1 MYRIYVSSTSVATF
15 DLLLP
20 AHHETTTPSST
31 PTPQPPKK
39 LKAKKQEP
47 HATAASEAEFDR
59 LRRRAPQ
66 HCGAD
71 GIWSQAQFYG
81 CGTWDVEGLAEAHDE
96 LDGLEEGKEEERLLA
111 QLGMDEYYGS
121 EGFDRPPSDVYD
133 GAGA

>member
-1 MYRIYVSSTSVATF
+1 MADCLDCGFRCEARFSAAREEVQRRRLCAREEEKVSESGRGESSTSVATF

-39 LKAKKQEP
+39 LKAKKQEA

-71 GIWSQAQFYG
+71 SIWSQLISTAAAR
-81 CGTWDVEGLAEAHDE
+81 GTSRGWP
-96 LDGLEEGKEEERLLA
+96 
-111 QLGMDEYYGS
+111 
-121 EGFDRPPSDVYD
+121 RPTRSSW
-133 GAGA
+133 